1 MANKI
6 VLKGNPDQETVKAG
20 GTVTPGHLVQ
30 LNSSNEYVVHGVT
43 GGNHSAMFAI
53 EDSLQGN
60 DIDDDYTSGNQMQIV
75 NCAPADEINAI
86 LHTNQNIAVGDY
98 LESAGNGRLQE
109 HGVDS
114 GAMIYSRPIVAQAR
128 EAVTTVGATA
138 RIRVRIV

>member
-6 VLKGNPDQETVKAG
+6 VLKGNPDQETGTAG
-20 GTVTPGHLVQ
+20 GTITPGHLLQ
-30 LNSSNEYVVHGVT
+30 LNSSDQYVVHGVA
-43 GGNHSAMFAI
+43 GGNHSAIFAI

-60 DIDDDYTSGNQMQIV
+60 SIGDDYTTGNKMQIV

-86 LHTNQNIAVGDY
+86 LHTNQTIAIGDY

-114 GAMIYSRPIVAQAR
+114 GAVIYTRPIVAQAR
-128 EAVTTVGATA
+128 EAVTTTGATA